1 MGENRKP
8 LSLKEGH
15 IYIDGV
21 EVMDAVKLT
30 IVYTP
35 VCKMEC
41 YKFSVWCFSEPCI
54 TDIPFFI

>member
-21 EVMDAVKLT
+21 EVMDAVNHSVRMTWKTNKGGKL
-30 IVYTP
+30 
-35 VCKMEC
+35 
-41 YKFSVWCFSEPCI
+41 
-54 TDIPFFI
+54 